1 MPREISL
8 FCKSGDPMSCIHARK
23 LLPWLALITL
33 FLAGCG
39 GGGSSS
45 GGGSTETEGVFTGQF
60 RIKITSSG
68 KNVNEGGSMTLLVGN
83 SRITRDPGTDAT
95 SGVLTGSSFSI
106 SNPASTFLNS
116 GSVRCSGRVQQVG
129 QVQPGRVSGNIFSTN
144 VICNGISFNITGTFS
159 TLFKRATL

>member
-1 MPREISL
+1 
-8 FCKSGDPMSCIHARK
+8 MSCIHARK

-83 SRITRDPGTDAT
+83 NRITRDPGTDAT
-95 SGVLTGSSFSI
+95 SGTITGGNFSI
-106 SNPASTFLNS
+106 SNPASAFLS
-116 GSVRCSGRVQQVG
+116 PSLSHQIKTQEKTMG
-129 QVQPGRVSGNIFSTN
+129 
-144 VICNGISFNITGTFS
+144 
-159 TLFKRATL
+159 